1 MAKIK
6 IIIDT
11 AADMPEA
18 DIKKYNF
25 GVLRFMSVFGEKS
38 YESGKDITNEE
49 FYTMLDKS
57 KKIPT
62 TSHTP
67 YMTIYETF
75 EKAAKEND
83 TVIYFTISSK
93 ASGQNHT
100 AHMVAEEVVENNPDA
115 NIKIEDTLNFTA
127 YISYAAIEA
136 AKKFDAGR
144 EDIDKVIEESLEDM
158 NKWKAYFLVDDM
170 KYLEKGGR
178 INKTTAVVGSLLDIK
193 PVLTINDGLVAFEDK
208 LRGKKKVLD
217 KLIAKMEDDEAFDA
231 DANRFLIVHSDI
243 DAGNDLKEKLEEN
256 YGEGSV
262 EGMYEIG
269 AIVGTHLGRGAV
281 AVLFRTK

>member
-62 TSHTP
+62 TSQTP

-115 NIKIEDTLNFTA
+115 NIKIVDTLNFSA

-281 AVLFRTK
+281 AGLFRTK